1 MYENRQCGYL
11 RGGKEAF
18 HTNECLVN
26 LLRDAL
32 TEVNLPADAVELV
45 TVTDRA
51 AVSDLLRQREY
62 IDVVI
67 PRGGAGLIKRIV
79 EESRI
84 PVIETGSG
92 VVHVYVDKDCDEAK
106 NCTDCSQC

>member
-1 MYENRQCGYL
+1 M
-11 RGGKEAF
+11 
-18 HTNECLVN
+18 
-26 LLRDAL
+26 
-32 TEVNLPADAVELV
+32 V

-106 NCTDCSQC
+106 IVPIVVNAKVQRPSVCNSAERYLFTKRWHLNCCRLLRML